1 MIIKTHFKAL
11 ENPMQSILKLDL
23 PSIHSFSLLAGQLG
37 LVCEEVR
44 CVSSLALYWLSLSF
58 DLPDSRQE
66 TRALKKRDK
75 NLCCRDCYS
84 WSVCS
89 VGQMLKCRS
98 LRGHSW
104 VFKVLALPN
113 APGPVLVTTLQPSL
127 FLQRSSYPSNRV
139 PSREQALARNWKG
152 RQPFS
157 KAVPFTRL
165 E

>member
-1 MIIKTHFKAL
+1 
-11 ENPMQSILKLDL
+11 MQSILKLDL

-104 VFKVLALPN
+104 VFRVLALPN

-139 PSREQALARNWKG
+139 PSREQPLARNWKG